1 MMSTVT
7 PVMTDQAVAAKAGA
21 DLRAARERLGW
32 PIEAVAA
39 ELRIKHVHLEALEDG
54 RLSTLPGHAYAM
66 AFVRTYARALG
77 LDPDETVRR
86 FKTEAGEAAAKP
98 PLVFPAP
105 VPERGL
111 PSGAVVLLGLVMAV
125 GAYAGWYRLSAEGRL
140 PAETV
145 IPVPERLASLAEQAI
160 PPTTPS
166 VVVADAGA
174 NGALKIVPGT
184 PAPAQM
190 ASNEPPAPP
199 PPSVSPTSAAAAS
212 VQPPPHDELPPAA
225 MVPAVPTASVAGPA
239 GPDDSRI
246 VLRAN
251 ALTWLLVKDKTG
263 SVLLNKTLKP
273 GDTWSV
279 PPRADLLLTTGNA
292 GGTDIVVDGTVTP
305 SLGGS
310 GVVRRDLALDPDQIR
325 DGKLALTASPQAV
338 STHPHP

>member
-1 MMSTVT
+1 
-7 PVMTDQAVAAKAGA
+7 
-21 DLRAARERLGW
+21 
-32 PIEAVAA
+32 
-39 ELRIKHVHLEALEDG
+39 
-54 RLSTLPGHAYAM
+54 
-66 AFVRTYARALG
+66 
-77 LDPDETVRR
+77 
-86 FKTEAGEAAAKP
+86 
-98 PLVFPAP
+98 
-105 VPERGL
+105 
-111 PSGAVVLLGLVMAV
+111 
-125 GAYAGWYRLSAEGRL
+125 
-140 PAETV
+140 
-145 IPVPERLASLAEQAI
+145 
-160 PPTTPS
+160 
-166 VVVADAGA
+166 
-174 NGALKIVPGT
+174 
-184 PAPAQM
+184 
-190 ASNEPPAPP
+190 
-199 PPSVSPTSAAAAS
+199 
-212 VQPPPHDELPPAA
+212 
-225 MVPAVPTASVAGPA
+225 MVPAVPTAPVAGPA

>member
-1 MMSTVT
+1 MSTVT
-7 PVMTDQAVAAKAGA
+7 PVMTDQAIAAKAGA

-32 PIEAVAA
+32 SIEDVAQG
-39 ELRIKHVHLEALEDG
+39 LRIRRVHLEALEDG

-77 LDPDETVRR
+77 LDPEETVRR
-86 FKTEAGEAAAKP
+86 FKTEAGEIAVKP
-98 PLVFPAP
+98 SLVFPAP

-111 PSGAVVLLGLVMAV
+111 PSGAVVLLGLVLAV
-125 GAYAGWYRLSAEGRL
+125 GAYVGWYRLSAEGRL

-145 IPVPERLASLAEQAI
+145 IPVPERLAPLAEQAI

-184 PAPAQM
+184 PAPAAPVI

-199 PPSVSPTSAAAAS
+199 PPSISPTSAAAAS
-212 VQPPPHDELPPAA
+212 VQPPRDDATPPALAPA
-225 MVPAVPTASVAGPA
+225 MPQAQPS
-239 GPDDSRI
+239 PDDSRI

-251 ALTWLLVKDKTG
+251 ALSWLLVKDKAG
-263 SVLLNKTLKP
+263 NVLLNKTLKP
-273 GDTWSV
+273 GDTWPV

-292 GGTDIVVDGTVTP
+292 GGTDILVDGNATP
-305 SLGGS
+305 SIGGS
-310 GVVRRDLALDPDQIR
+310 GVVRRDMALDPDQIR
-325 DGKLALTASPQAV
+325 DGKLAANTSPQVA
-338 STHPHP
+338 STHAHQ